1 MIELGEISLLTALI
15 TSIYSLIVSFWG
27 GFKENQLLAK
37 SGQNAMFATFGLLS
51 LASVILMRAFL
62 TNDYSIQYVYSYSN
76 ADLATFYKVSAF
88 WGGQKGSLLLWGWM
102 LSMFATIVILQNR
115 KHNQRLIPYVVGVLA
130 ITVVLF
136 CWLMVGATPVFERMA
151 AIPPDGY
158 GLNPMLQ
165 NPGMVFHPP
174 SLYIGFVGFT
184 IPYSFAMAALIR
196 RQIGDVWIRSTRRW
210 LIFAWFFLTM
220 GNLLGA
226 NWAYVEL
233 GWGGYWAWDPV
244 ENASFMPW
252 LVGTA
257 YLHSVMIQEKKDML
271 KIWNVTLITITYA
284 LTIFGT
290 FITRSG
296 LIASVHSFGETT
308 VGMYF
313 GIFLI
318 IIIVF
323 STYMIV
329 SRRDL
334 LRSKNKLDSIVS
346 RESSFLFNNLML
358 LGAAFAVFWG
368 TTFPMISEAVRGVKI
383 TVGPP
388 FFNTVMIPISGGLLL
403 LTGLCPLL
411 AWRKAT
417 MSNLKKNFMVPLG
430 VSLIVGVILAAL
442 GVRHLIAWLFFA
454 LCAFVTATILMEL
467 IRGSSARM
475 FRSKENPVKALYKLI
490 SRNKRRYG
498 GYIIHIGVVCM
509 FIGFSGNAFNEK
521 KEASLRPGE
530 SMTINDYTLTYY
542 GYEVSNPKPS
552 KEEVVANLLVE
563 KDGKKIGF
571 LRPEKNFY
579 MNFNQP
585 NSEVAIR
592 STMKEDIY
600 AIFASLSSNGKATF
614 QIHIN
619 PLVKWLWVGGM
630 IMGIGTIIAMWP
642 DRRER
647 KRFEARHAETVTG
660 HDVLTGN
667 EAVPAY
673 GKSGPVPGK
682 AYSPDS

>member
-1 MIELGEISLLTALI
+1 MIELGEISLLLALI
-15 TSIYSLIVSFWG
+15 TSIYSMIVSFWG
-27 GFKENQLLAK
+27 GFKENQLLVK

-51 LASVILMRAFL
+51 FVSLILVRAFM
-62 TNDYSIQYVYSYSN
+62 TNDYSIQYVYSYSS
-76 ADLATFYKVSAF
+76 ADLAAFYKFSSF
-88 WGGQKGSLLLWGWM
+88 WAGQKGSLLLWGWM
-102 LSMFATIVILQNR
+102 LSFFTTIVILQNR
-115 KHNQRLIPYVVGVLA
+115 KHNQHLIPHVVGVLA

-174 SLYIGFVGFT
+174 SLYVGFVGFT
-184 IPYSFAMAALIR
+184 VPYAFAMAALMR

-233 GWGGYWAWDPV
+233 GWGGYWAWDAV

-271 KIWNVTLITITYA
+271 KIWNVTLIAITYS
-284 LTIFGT
+284 LVIFGT

-318 IIIVF
+318 IIITF

-329 SRRDL
+329 SRREL
-334 LRSKNKLDSIVS
+334 LRSKNKLDSMLS

-388 FFNTVMIPISGGLLL
+388 FFNTVMIPIAGGLLL

-417 MSNLKKNFMVPLG
+417 MSNLKRNFMVPLS
-430 VSLIVGVILAAL
+430 VSLVFGVIIAVL
-442 GVRHLIAWLFFA
+442 GVRQVVAWVFFV

-467 IRGSSARM
+467 IRGSGARM
-475 FRSKENPVKALYKLI
+475 FRSKENPVKALYNLVT
-490 SRNKRRYG
+490 RNKRRYG
-498 GYIIHIGVVCM
+498 GYIIHIGVVFM
-509 FIGFSGNAFNEK
+509 FVGFSGNIYNEK
-521 KEASLRPGE
+521 KEASIRVGE
-530 SMTINDYTLTYY
+530 SITINDYKLTYY
-542 GYEVSNPKPS
+542 GYEVTHPNPS

-563 KDGKKIGF
+563 QNGKKIGF

-579 MNFNQP
+579 VNFNQP
-585 NSEVAIR
+585 NSEVAIH

-600 AIFASLSSNGKATF
+600 AIFAALTSDGKATF
-614 QIHIN
+614 QIHVN

-630 IMGIGTIIAMWP
+630 IMGFGTIIAMWP
-642 DRRER
+642 DARER
-647 KRFEARHAETVTG
+647 KRFEARHGETAASPDIAAG
-660 HDVLTGN
+660 GG
-667 EAVPAY
+667 AIPAY

-682 AYSPDS
+682 AYSPD

>member
-1 MIELGEISLLTALI
+1 MANLGEISLLIAFI
-15 TSIYSLIVSFWG
+15 TSIYSMIVSFWG
-27 GFKENQLLAK
+27 GFKENQLLVK
-37 SGQNAMFATFGLLS
+37 SGQNAMFATFGLLTV
-51 LASVILMRAFL
+51 ASAILMRAFV
-62 TNDYSIQYVYSYSN
+62 TDDFSIQYVYSYSS
-76 ADLATFYKVSAF
+76 ADLAAFYKTSAF
-88 WGGQKGSLLLWGWM
+88 WAGQKGSLLLWGWM
-102 LSMFATIVILQNR
+102 LSMFASIVILQNR
-115 KHNQRLIPYVVGVLA
+115 RHNQRLIPHVVGVLA

-136 CWLMVGATPVFERMA
+136 CWLMVGATPVFERMG

-174 SLYIGFVGFT
+174 ALYLGFVGFT
-184 IPYSFAMAALIR
+184 IPYAFAMAALIR

-220 GNLLGA
+220 GNLMGA

-313 GIFLI
+313 GVFLI
-318 IIIVF
+318 IIIIF
-323 STYMIV
+323 STYMII
-329 SRRDL
+329 SRRGL
-334 LRSKNKLDSIVS
+334 LRSENKLDSMVS

-388 FFNTVMIPISGGLLL
+388 FFNTVMIPIAAGLLL

-411 AWRKAT
+411 AWNKAT
-417 MSNLKKNFMVPLG
+417 MSNLKKNFMVPFGAALT
-430 VSLIVGVILAAL
+430 VGVILVAL
-442 GVRHLIAWLFFA
+442 GITQIIAWLFFV
-454 LCAFVTATILMEL
+454 LCAFVTTTILMEL
-467 IRGSSARM
+467 IRGSSARIY
-475 FRSKENPVKALYKLI
+475 RSRENPVKALYNLV

-498 GYIIHIGVVCM
+498 GYVIHTGVICM
-509 FIGFSGNAFNEK
+509 CIGFTGGAFNEK
-521 KEASLRPGE
+521 IEASLSPGE
-530 SMTINDYTLTYY
+530 SMTINDYKLTYY
-542 GYEVSNPKPS
+542 GYETSRPRPS

-579 MNFNQP
+579 ENFNQP
-585 NSEVAIR
+585 NSEVAIH

-600 AIFASLSSNGKATF
+600 AIFAALTANGKATF
-614 QIHIN
+614 QIHVN
-619 PLVKWLWVGGM
+619 PLVKWLWIGGM

-642 DRRER
+642 DSRER
-647 KRFEARHAETVTG
+647 KRFEARHAETAALQAETR
-660 HDVLTGN
+660 
-667 EAVPAY
+667 
-673 GKSGPVPGK
+673 
-682 AYSPDS
+682 